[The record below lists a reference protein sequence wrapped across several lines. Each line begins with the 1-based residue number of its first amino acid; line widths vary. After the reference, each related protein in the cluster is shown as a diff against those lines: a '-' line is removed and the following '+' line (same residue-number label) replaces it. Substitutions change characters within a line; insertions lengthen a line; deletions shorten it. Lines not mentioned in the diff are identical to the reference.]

1 VKILEAEGPKNML
14 ESDHRQSQKEFNSQ
28 IEEVQRAVQDLS
40 MSMDK
45 LENMNKSIERSA
57 SILFGASVSKS

>member
-57 SILFGASVSKS
+57 SFLFGASVSKS